1 MARALPPASFVRDA
15 PNNQSAVPVTATR
28 HCPAPV
34 RPRRAKTSFPGREA
48 APLRFAA
55 PSAWVQRGSR
65 AGLRSASAS
74 ARAATSLAP
83 TCYDQ
88 PVDNRTEPR
97 TARQWIRYLVIA
109 VIALFLVW
117 WMLRVYVL

>member
-1 MARALPPASFVRDA
+1 MARALPPASFVREA
-15 PNNQSAVPVTATR
+15 PNNQSALPMTATGHCPVPVL
-28 HCPAPV
+28 
-34 RPRRAKTSFPGREA
+34 PRRAKTSFPGREA

-55 PSAWVQRGSR
+55 PSAWVQRGSW
-65 AGLRSASAS
+65 AGLRSASAK
-74 ARAATSLAP
+74 AATSLAP

-97 TARQWIRYLVIA
+97 TARQWIRYLVVG

>member
-1 MARALPPASFVRDA
+1 MPPALA
-15 PNNQSAVPVTATR
+15 AVPPPFQQATAQRRLPGHVLTDR
-28 HCPAPV
+28 SNAPV
-34 RPRRAKTSFPGREA
+34 TFPFRSSPMLPRLLTVYQ
-48 APLRFAA
+48 L
-55 PSAWVQRGSR
+55 
-65 AGLRSASAS
+65 
-74 ARAATSLAP
+74 TSLSP

-97 TARQWIRYLVIA
+97 TARQWIRYLVVG

>member
-1 MARALPPASFVRDA
+1 MAVVLGLKV
-15 PNNQSAVPVTATR
+15 QSCWSRRQDTVPFLSYPEEQKLR
-28 HCPAPV
+28 FQGE
-34 RPRRAKTSFPGREA
+34 K
-48 APLRFAA
+48 PLRCASRL
-55 PSAWVQRGSR
+55 PSAWVQKGSR

-74 ARAATSLAP
+74 ARAAISLSP

-97 TARQWIRYLVIA
+97 TPRQWIRYLVIA

>member
-1 MARALPPASFVRDA
+1 MHL
-15 PNNQSAVPVTATR
+15 
-28 HCPAPV
+28 
-34 RPRRAKTSFPGREA
+34 
-48 APLRFAA
+48 LRT
-55 PSAWVQRGSR
+55 SR
-65 AGLRSASAS
+65 AAGRFPICTLVGGII
-74 ARAATSLAP
+74 AAAAYSTYRVPPTSLPP

-109 VIALFLVW
+109 IIALFLVW